1 MSVNKNEHE
10 DHPFKIKI
18 DKNHYSVTED
28 SMTGLEIKR
37 LGGVSDGYELWL
49 EQPGDIDLEVKD
61 SDTIEIK
68 HGMKFF
74 STSPTINPGAM

>member
-1 MSVNKNEHE
+1 MSVNENKHE
-10 DHPFKIKI
+10 DHPIKIKI
-18 DKNHYSVTED
+18 DKNHYPVTED

-37 LGGVSDGYELWL
+37 LGGVPDGYELWL
-49 EQPGDIDLEVKD
+49 EQPGDVDIEVKD
-61 SDTIEIK
+61 TDIIEIK